1 MKTNL
6 RSTRSSRTG
15 VNSYND
21 DAGMSKTIDDLLFL
35 NETEE
40 VGQSIVLMNYDNPAN
55 EGDDYLFEEDMY
67 TPLKKG
73 RGRLKQ
79 LFQRKL
85 GACTHMTSND
95 LDAGLDFDAD
105 VVEDFRWIKEL
116 QLLDTAS
123 SKCKSHEHSF
133 IQFCF

>member
-1 MKTNL
+1 MKPIREFCKKGT
-6 RSTRSSRTG
+6 TQ
-15 VNSYND
+15 
-21 DAGMSKTIDDLLFL
+21 
-35 NETEE
+35 ETVFDMKE
-40 VGQSIVLMNYDNPAN
+40 VPAN
-55 EGDDYLFEEDMY
+55 EADDYLFKEDMF

-79 LFQRKL
+79 LFERKL

-123 SKCKSHEHSF
+123 SKCKSQENSF